1 LHIDLGGSLSKWAAQ
16 RFEMEESIMQIAPAS
31 SLSEQL
37 LKTPPKKGMGKLERI
52 RVLQDWAFILP
63 QLVIFVLLTI
73 VPFFV
78 AIPILFTDMAQFN
91 DPQINAVGL
100 HNFMALFTDPS
111 VQADYLPALRR
122 TVIFVLFNYTTVYIF
137 GLSLALLMYE
147 VGFRGGFF
155 TIVYLPLMV
164 SGLAVGYMAV
174 MLFAKETGTANL
186 LFLKIGLLKTPVNI
200 YSAGGTA
207 FILPL
212 LVGWRY
218 AGYNMAIFLSGLL
231 AIPTETI
238 EASVV
243 DGASYWQRL
252 IRVYFPQMWPSFILA
267 TTMCLIGSFAVFDEL
282 VAMGA
287 LYVNP
292 EAKLLSILFFTYG
305 FQIDRLA
312 MGMTLAL
319 ETFLPLVLLGVGLQ
333 RLQRRVQ
340 Y

>member
-1 LHIDLGGSLSKWAAQ
+1 MQTAPVSRVDRGLLEVPAKG
-16 RFEMEESIMQIAPAS
+16 RFS
-31 SLSEQL
+31 
-37 LKTPPKKGMGKLERI
+37 KLERRRI
-52 RVLQDWAFILP
+52 LEDWLFILP
-63 QLVIFVLLTI
+63 QLTIFVALTI

-78 AIPILFTDMAQFN
+78 AIPILFTDMSQFN
-91 DPQINAVGL
+91 DPQINPIGL
-100 HNFMALFTDPS
+100 RNFTALFTDPS
-111 VQADYLPALRR
+111 VQRDYIPALRR
-122 TVIFVLFNYTTVYIF
+122 TLVFVVLNYTTVYIF

-155 TIVYLPLMV
+155 TVVYLPLMV
-164 SGLAVGYMAV
+164 SGLAVGYIAV
-174 MLFAKETGTANL
+174 MLFSRETGTANL
-186 LFLKIGLLKTPVNI
+186 LLQEVGVIEKGIDI
-200 YSAGGTA
+200 YSREGTA

-231 AIPTETI
+231 AIPKETI
-238 EASVV
+238 EASIV
-243 DGASYWQRL
+243 DGASYLQRL
-252 IRVYFPQMWPSFILA
+252 TQVYFPQMWPSFILA

-305 FQIDRLA
+305 FQVERLA
-312 MGMTLAL
+312 MGMTLAV
-319 ETFLPLVLLGVGLQ
+319 ETFLPLVILGVALQ
-333 RLQRRVQ
+333 RLQRRLQ

>member
-1 LHIDLGGSLSKWAAQ
+1 MQSTTVPAPEEAVEQRTQKQKRKRSLA
-16 RFEMEESIMQIAPAS
+16 RREIM
-31 SLSEQL
+31 
-37 LKTPPKKGMGKLERI
+37 R
-52 RVLQDWAFILP
+52 DWAFILP
-63 QLVIFVLLTI
+63 QLSIFLLLTI

-91 DPQINAVGL
+91 DPRINPVGL
-100 HNFMALFTDPS
+100 RNFTAIFTDPG

-122 TVIFVLFNYTTVYIF
+122 TLIFVILNYTTVYIF
-137 GLSLALLMYE
+137 GLTLALLMFE

-174 MLFAKETGTANL
+174 MLFSQETGTANL
-186 LFLKIGLLKTPVNI
+186 LLRKLGWIQEPIDI
-200 YSAGGTA
+200 YSARGTA
-207 FILPL
+207 IILPL

-218 AGYNMAIFLSGLL
+218 AGYNMAIFLAGLL
-231 AIPTETI
+231 SIPRETI
-238 EASVV
+238 EASIV

-252 IRVYFPQMWPSFILA
+252 WQVYFPQMLPAFVLA

-282 VAMGA
+282 VALGA

-305 FQIDRLA
+305 FQVERLA
-312 MGMTLAL
+312 MGMTLAVV
-319 ETFLPLVLLGVGLQ
+319 TFVPLVILGVFLQ
-333 RLQRRVQ
+333 RLQRRLQ

>member
-1 LHIDLGGSLSKWAAQ
+1 MQAVPTQPLDDGLFRDTQ
-16 RFEMEESIMQIAPAS
+16 RRK
-31 SLSEQL
+31 L
-37 LKTPPKKGMGKLERI
+37 GKLERQRI
-52 RVLQDWAFILP
+52 AQDWAFILP
-63 QLVIFVLLTI
+63 QLIIFIFLTI

-78 AIPILFTDMAQFN
+78 AIPILFTDMSQFN
-91 DPQINAVGL
+91 DPQVNPVGL
-100 HNFMALFTDPS
+100 RNFTALFTDPS
-111 VQADYLPALRR
+111 VQRDYLPALRR
-122 TVIFVLFNYTTVYIF
+122 TIVFVFFNYTTVYIF

-174 MLFAKETGTANL
+174 MLFSRETGTANL
-186 LFLKIGLLKTPVNI
+186 LLLELGLIKVPI
-200 YSAGGTA
+200 DIFSAEGTA

-231 AIPTETI
+231 AIPEETI
-238 EASVV
+238 EAAIV
-243 DGASYWQRL
+243 DGTNYWQRL
-252 IRVYFPQMWPSFILA
+252 TRVYFPQMWPSFILA

-305 FQIDRLA
+305 FQVERLA
-312 MGMTLAL
+312 MGMTLAVM
-319 ETFLPLVLLGVGLQ
+319 TFLPLVFVGIALQ
-333 RLQRRVQ
+333 RLQRRLQ

>member
-1 LHIDLGGSLSKWAAQ
+1 
-16 RFEMEESIMQIAPAS
+16 MQAAPAA
-31 SLSEQL
+31 SLGEEL
-37 LKTPPKKGMGKLERI
+37 LKGQSPRKRRLSKLERRRI
-52 RVLQDWAFILP
+52 LQDWAFLLP
-63 QLVIFVLLTI
+63 QLLIFVFLTI
-73 VPFFV
+73 IPFFV
-78 AIPILFTDMAQFN
+78 AIPILFTDMSQFN
-91 DPQINAVGL
+91 DPQINPVGL
-100 HNFMALFTDPS
+100 RNFTALFNDPS
-111 VQADYLPALRR
+111 VLRDYLPALRR
-122 TVIFVLFNYTTVYIF
+122 TVIFVALNYTTVYIF

-155 TIVYLPLMV
+155 TVVYLPLMV

-174 MLFAKETGTANL
+174 MLFSGETGTGNL
-186 LFLKIGLLKTPVNI
+186 LLLELNLIKNNIDI
-200 YSAGGTA
+200 YSPEGTA
-207 FILPL
+207 FLLPL

-231 AIPTETI
+231 GIPNETI

-243 DGASYWQRL
+243 DGATYWQRL
-252 IRVYFPQMWPSFILA
+252 TRVYFPQMWPSFILA

-305 FQIDRLA
+305 FQVERLA
-312 MGMTLAL
+312 MGMTLAI
-319 ETFLPLVLLGVGLQ
+319 ETFLPLVFLGVALQ
-333 RLQRRVQ
+333 RLQRRLQ

>member
-1 LHIDLGGSLSKWAAQ
+1 MQSAPAQAVGEEQAKDPAKGKRKKMSRLERRRIRRDLA
-16 RFEMEESIMQIAPAS
+16 FIAP
-31 SLSEQL
+31 Q
-37 LKTPPKKGMGKLERI
+37 
-52 RVLQDWAFILP
+52 FIL
-63 QLVIFVLLTI
+63 FVTLTI
-73 VPFFV
+73 IPFFV
-78 AIPILFTDMAQFN
+78 AIPFLFTDISQFN
-91 DPQINAVGL
+91 DPNINPVGL
-100 HNFMALFTDPS
+100 RNFTALFTDAS
-111 VQADYLPALRR
+111 VQADYLPALQR
-122 TVIFVLFNYTTVYIF
+122 TLVFVVLNYTTVYIF
-137 GLSLALLMYE
+137 GLSLALLLYE

-174 MLFAKETGTANL
+174 MLFSRETGTANL
-186 LFLKIGLLKTPVNI
+186 LLMELGLLKKPI
-200 YSAGGTA
+200 DIFSAGGTA

-218 AGYNMAIFLSGLL
+218 AGYNMAIFLAGLL
-231 AIPTETI
+231 AIPKETI
-238 EASVV
+238 EASIV

-252 IRVYFPQMWPSFILA
+252 WKVYFPQMIPSFILA

-305 FQIDRLA
+305 FQVERLG
-312 MGMTLAL
+312 MGMTLAVI
-319 ETFLPLVLLGVGLQ
+319 TFLPLVLVGVALQ
-333 RLQRRVQ
+333 RLQRRLQ

>member
-1 LHIDLGGSLSKWAAQ
+1 MAVTTPQSAPKTKKPRISKRQ
-16 RFEMEESIMQIAPAS
+16 RRKI
-31 SLSEQL
+31 L
-37 LKTPPKKGMGKLERI
+37 R
-52 RVLQDWAFILP
+52 DWMFISP
-63 QLVIFVLLTI
+63 QLIIFVLLTI

-78 AIPILFTDMAQFN
+78 AIPILFTDMSQYN
-91 DPQINAVGL
+91 DPQIHFVGL
-100 HNFMALFTDPS
+100 KNFTALFTDAS

-122 TVIFVLFNYTTVYIF
+122 TLVFVVLNYTTVYIF

-155 TIVYLPLMV
+155 TVIYLPLMV

-174 MLFAKETGTANL
+174 MLFSKETGTANL
-186 LFLKIGLLKTPVNI
+186 LLLKLGLIDKPIDI
-200 YSAGGTA
+200 YSARGTA
-207 FILPL
+207 FTLPL
-212 LVGWRY
+212 MVGWRY
-218 AGYNMAIFLSGLL
+218 AGYNMAIFLAGLL
-231 AIPTETI
+231 SIPKETI

-243 DGASYWQRL
+243 DGANYLQRL
-252 IRVYFPQMWPSFILA
+252 WHVYFPQMLPSFILA

-292 EAKLLSILFFTYG
+292 EAKLLSVLFFTYG

-312 MGMTLAL
+312 LGMTLAVI
-319 ETFLPLVLLGVGLQ
+319 TFVPLVLLGVGLQ
-333 RLQRRVQ
+333 RLQRRLQ

>member
-1 LHIDLGGSLSKWAAQ
+1 MEARVDTLSDELFKG
-16 RFEMEESIMQIAPAS
+16 
-31 SLSEQL
+31 
-37 LKTPPKKGMGKLERI
+37 TKKEKLGKLERRRI
-52 RVLQDWAFILP
+52 LEDWAFILP
-63 QLVIFVLLTI
+63 QLIIFIFLTI

-91 DPQINAVGL
+91 DPKINPVGL
-100 HNFMALFTDPS
+100 RNFTALFTDPS
-111 VQADYLPALRR
+111 VQRDYLPAFRR
-122 TVIFVLFNYTTVYIF
+122 TIVFVVLNYTTVYIF

-155 TIVYLPLMV
+155 TVVYLPLMV

-174 MLFAKETGTANL
+174 MLFSRETGTANL
-186 LFLKIGLLKTPVNI
+186 LLLELGLIKEPFDL
-200 YSAGGTA
+200 YSAEGTA

-231 AIPTETI
+231 AIPEETI
-238 EASVV
+238 EASIV
-243 DGASYWQRL
+243 DGTNYWQRL
-252 IRVYFPQMWPSFILA
+252 TRVYFPQMWPSFILA

-305 FQIDRLA
+305 FQVERLA
-312 MGMTLAL
+312 MGMTLAVM
-319 ETFLPLVLLGVGLQ
+319 TFLPLVFVGIALQ
-333 RLQRRVQ
+333 RLQRRLQ

>member
-1 LHIDLGGSLSKWAAQ
+1 
-16 RFEMEESIMQIAPAS
+16 MQFVPVKTIRRGRGERPA
-31 SLSEQL
+31 
-37 LKTPPKKGMGKLERI
+37 KGKKLGKLERRRI
-52 RVLQDWAFILP
+52 LRDWTFIAPQFIL
-63 QLVIFVLLTI
+63 FVTLTI
-73 VPFFV
+73 IPLFV
-78 AIPILFTDMAQFN
+78 AIPFLFTDIAQFN
-91 DPQINAVGL
+91 DPQINPVGFR
-100 HNFMALFTDPS
+100 NFTALFTDRG
-111 VQADYLPALRR
+111 VQADYLPALQR
-122 TVIFVLFNYTTVYIF
+122 TLVFVVLNYTTVYIF
-137 GLSLALLMYE
+137 GLSLALLLYE

-155 TIVYLPLMV
+155 TVVYLPLMV

-174 MLFAKETGTANL
+174 MLFSRETGTANL
-186 LFLKIGLLKTPVNI
+186 LLLELGFLKKPFDIF
-200 YSAGGTA
+200 SAEGTA

-238 EASVV
+238 EASIV

-252 IRVYFPQMWPSFILA
+252 WKVYFPQMIPSFILA

-305 FQIDRLA
+305 FQVERLG
-312 MGMTLAL
+312 MGMTLAVI
-319 ETFLPLVLLGVGLQ
+319 TFLPLVLVGVSLQ
-333 RLQRRVQ
+333 RLQRRLQ

>member
-1 LHIDLGGSLSKWAAQ
+1 
-16 RFEMEESIMQIAPAS
+16 
-31 SLSEQL
+31 
-37 LKTPPKKGMGKLERI
+37 MGKFLNVNKRQRRQI
-52 RVLQDWAFILP
+52 LTQYAFILP
-63 QLVIFVLLTI
+63 QLILFVGLTI
-73 VPFFV
+73 VPLFI
-78 AIPILFTDMAQFN
+78 AIPVLFTDMANFN
-91 DPQINAVGL
+91 DPQINQVGWR
-100 HNFMALFTDPS
+100 NFTVLFTDPS
-111 VQADYLPALRR
+111 VQRDYLPALMR
-122 TVIFVLFNYTTVYIF
+122 TLVFVGLNYTTVFIF

-155 TIVYLPLMV
+155 IVVYLPLML

-174 MLFAKETGTANL
+174 MLFSKGTGTVNL
-186 LFLKIGLLKTPVNI
+186 LLLELQLIEKAFDI
-200 YSAGGTA
+200 YSPEGTA

-231 AIPTETI
+231 SIPTETI

-252 IRVYFPQMWPSFILA
+252 WRIYFPQMLPSFILA

-292 EAKLLSILFFTYG
+292 EAKLLSVLFFTYG
-305 FQIDRLA
+305 FQVDRLA
-312 MGMTLAL
+312 MGMTLAI
-319 ETFLPLVLLGVGLQ
+319 ETFLPLVVLGIVLQ
-333 RLQRRVQ
+333 RLQRRLQ

>member
-1 LHIDLGGSLSKWAAQ
+1 MHL
-16 RFEMEESIMQIAPAS
+16 APAQS
-31 SLSEQL
+31 FDGKMPTGPAKPRIS
-37 LKTPPKKGMGKLERI
+37 KLERI
-52 RVLQDWAFILP
+52 RIRQDWGFILP
-63 QLVIFVLLTI
+63 QLVIFILLTI
-73 VPFFV
+73 VPLFV

-91 DPQINAVGL
+91 DPQINPVGL
-100 HNFMALFTDPS
+100 HNFTALFTDPS

-122 TVIFVLFNYTTVYIF
+122 TIVFVILNYTTVYIF

-147 VGFRGGFF
+147 VGFKGGFF
-155 TIVYLPLMV
+155 TVVYLPLMV

-186 LFLKIGLLKTPVNI
+186 LLLDLGLIKTPVNI
-200 YSAGGTA
+200 YSAAGTA

-231 AIPTETI
+231 SIPTETI
-238 EASVV
+238 EASIV

-252 IRVYFPQMWPSFILA
+252 VRVYFPQMWPSFILA

-312 MGMTLAL
+312 MGMTLAM
-319 ETFLPLVLLGVGLQ
+319 ETFLPLVILGVALQ
-333 RLQRRVQ
+333 RLQRRLQ

>member
-1 LHIDLGGSLSKWAAQ
+1 MGV
-16 RFEMEESIMQIAPAS
+16 APAT
-31 SLSEQL
+31 SLEEQL
-37 LKTPPKKGMGKLERI
+37 LKESKKPTSRLQRRRI
-52 RVLQDWAFILP
+52 MEDWAFISP
-63 QLVIFVLLTI
+63 QLILFVLLTI

-91 DPQINAVGL
+91 DPQINPVGL
-100 HNFMALFTDPS
+100 RNFLAIFNDRS
-111 VQADYLPALRR
+111 VQVDYFPALRR
-122 TVIFVLFNYTTVYIF
+122 TIIFVLLNYTTVYIF

-155 TIVYLPLMV
+155 TVIYLPLMV

-186 LFLKIGLLKTPVNI
+186 LLVEAGLIKTPINI
-200 YSAGGTA
+200 YSATGTA

-212 LVGWRY
+212 MVGWRY

-231 AIPTETI
+231 AIPKETI
-238 EASVV
+238 EAAVV

-252 IRVYFPQMWPSFILA
+252 WKVYFPQMWPSFILA

-305 FQIDRLA
+305 FQIERLA
-312 MGMTLAL
+312 MGMTLAV
-319 ETFLPLVLLGVGLQ
+319 ETFLPLVFLGIALQ
-333 RLQRRVQ
+333 RLQRRMQ

>member
-1 LHIDLGGSLSKWAAQ
+1 MGV
-16 RFEMEESIMQIAPAS
+16 APAT
-31 SLSEQL
+31 SLEEQL
-37 LKTPPKKGMGKLERI
+37 LKESKKPTSRLQRRRI
-52 RVLQDWAFILP
+52 MEDWAFISP
-63 QLVIFVLLTI
+63 QLILFVLLTI

-78 AIPILFTDMAQFN
+78 AIPILFTDMSQFN
-91 DPQINAVGL
+91 DPQINPVGL
-100 HNFMALFTDPS
+100 RNFLAIFNDRS
-111 VQADYLPALRR
+111 VQADYFPALRR
-122 TVIFVLFNYTTVYIF
+122 TIIFVLLNYTTVYIF

-155 TIVYLPLMV
+155 TVIYLPLMV

-174 MLFAKETGTANL
+174 MLFSKETGTANL
-186 LFLKIGLLKTPVNI
+186 LLEETGLLKTPINI
-200 YSAGGTA
+200 YSATGTA
-207 FILPL
+207 FVLPL
-212 LVGWRY
+212 MVGWRY

-231 AIPTETI
+231 GIPKETI
-238 EASVV
+238 EASIV

-252 IRVYFPQMWPSFILA
+252 WKVYFPQMWPSFILA

-305 FQIDRLA
+305 FQIERLA
-312 MGMTLAL
+312 MGMTLAV
-319 ETFLPLVLLGVGLQ
+319 ETFLPLVFLGIALQ

>member
-1 LHIDLGGSLSKWAAQ
+1 MGV
-16 RFEMEESIMQIAPAS
+16 APAT
-31 SLSEQL
+31 SLEEQL
-37 LKTPPKKGMGKLERI
+37 LKEAKKQKTSGLQRRRILE
-52 RVLQDWAFILP
+52 DWAFILP
-63 QLVIFVLLTI
+63 QLTLFVLLTI

-91 DPQINAVGL
+91 DPQINPVGL
-100 HNFMALFTDPS
+100 RNFLALFNDRS
-111 VQADYLPALRR
+111 VQVDYFPALRR
-122 TVIFVLFNYTTVYIF
+122 TIIFVLLNYTTVYIF

-155 TIVYLPLMV
+155 TVIYLPLMI

-186 LFLKIGLLKTPVNI
+186 LLMETGLIKTPVNI
-200 YSAGGTA
+200 YSASGTA

-212 LVGWRY
+212 MVGWRY

-231 AIPTETI
+231 GIPKETI
-238 EASVV
+238 EASIV

-252 IRVYFPQMWPSFILA
+252 WKVYFPQMWPSFILA

-305 FQIDRLA
+305 FQIERLA
-312 MGMTLAL
+312 MGMTLAV
-319 ETFLPLVLLGVGLQ
+319 ETFLPLVFLGIALQ

>member
-1 LHIDLGGSLSKWAAQ
+1 MGV
-16 RFEMEESIMQIAPAS
+16 APATS
-31 SLSEQL
+31 FEDQL
-37 LKTPPKKGMGKLERI
+37 LKEGKKHKTSKLQRRRI
-52 RVLQDWAFILP
+52 LEDWAFILP
-63 QLVIFVLLTI
+63 QLTLFVLLTI

-91 DPQINAVGL
+91 DPQINPVGL
-100 HNFMALFTDPS
+100 RNFLAIFNDRS
-111 VQADYLPALRR
+111 VQVDYFPALQR
-122 TVIFVLFNYTTVYIF
+122 TIIFVLLNYTTVYIF

-155 TIVYLPLMV
+155 TVIYLPLMI
-164 SGLAVGYMAV
+164 SGLAVGYLAV
-174 MLFAKETGTANL
+174 MLFSKETGTANL
-186 LFLKIGLLKTPVNI
+186 LLMEAGLIKTPINI
-200 YSAGGTA
+200 YSTTGTA

-212 LVGWRY
+212 MVGWRY
-218 AGYNMAIFLSGLL
+218 AGYNMAIFLAGLL
-231 AIPTETI
+231 GIPKETI
-238 EASVV
+238 EASIV

-252 IRVYFPQMWPSFILA
+252 WKVYFPQMWPSFILA

-305 FQIDRLA
+305 FQIERLA
-312 MGMTLAL
+312 MGMTLAV
-319 ETFLPLVLLGVGLQ
+319 ETFLPLVFLGIALQ